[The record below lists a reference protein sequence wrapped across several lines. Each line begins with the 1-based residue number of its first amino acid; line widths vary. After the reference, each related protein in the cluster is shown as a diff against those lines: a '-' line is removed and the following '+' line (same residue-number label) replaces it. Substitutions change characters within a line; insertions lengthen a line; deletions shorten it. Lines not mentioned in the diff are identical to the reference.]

1 MDIGRR
7 MRTIRRAAE
16 LSQEEVARR
25 AGITLKGY
33 GELERGE
40 VKDPHFSTL
49 RGVADALGVPL
60 ATLIASEEPDGK
72 AGAPQGPGLTE
83 KVAYLLRAQDRLD
96 AEATD
101 RAVATGKP
109 QADFAHAENTATA
122 LALDTEHS
130 ELAGEFV
137 RAVRA
142 VVERDRVIERLR
154 KEREK
159 HAQDPERFLE
169 FVGKLFAESG
179 RTAPL
184 A

>member
-1 MDIGRR
+1 VDIGRR

-49 RGVADALGVPL
+49 RGVANALGVPL
-60 ATLIASEEPDGK
+60 ATLLATEEPELGGK
-72 AGAPQGPGLTE
+72 ARAPQESGLTE
-83 KVAYLLRAQDRLD
+83 KVAYLLRAQDKLD
-96 AEATD
+96 AAAAT
-101 RAVATGKP
+101 RALETGKP

-159 HAQDPERFLE
+159 HAQDPERF
-169 FVGKLFAESG
+169 
-179 RTAPL
+179 
-184 A
+184 